1 MGPAIVIEKIS
12 NFVYRVQTVQKGSQ
26 KCLNID
32 KLIFF
37 FTGNSNQSWIEATQ
51 ENLNSDFDLSSIPN

>member
-12 NFVYRVQTVQKGSQ
+12 NFVYRVQTVQK
-26 KCLNID
+26 CLNTEYRQTN
-32 KLIFF
+32 FF
-37 FTGNSNQSWIEATQ
+37 FTGSSNQSLIEVTQ